1 MSSEGN
7 QSNVRKLPS
16 SGLATSNAEVA
27 EELRALAKRIET
39 GQFGEVQHAITVI
52 NGGPLLGC
60 VAAGRPLT
68 GATLIGLLTTAIHRA
83 CWKADAYPVQ
93 AGKW

>member
-1 MSSEGN
+1 MSGEGN
-7 QSNVRKLPS
+7 ESNVRKLPS
-16 SGLATSNAEVA
+16 SGLATNNGEVA
-27 EELRALAKRIET
+27 EELRALAKRIEA
-39 GQFGEVQHAITVI
+39 GLFGEVQHTVTVI

-68 GATLIGLLTTAIHRA
+68 GATLIGLLTTAIHRT

-93 AGKW
+93 ADKW